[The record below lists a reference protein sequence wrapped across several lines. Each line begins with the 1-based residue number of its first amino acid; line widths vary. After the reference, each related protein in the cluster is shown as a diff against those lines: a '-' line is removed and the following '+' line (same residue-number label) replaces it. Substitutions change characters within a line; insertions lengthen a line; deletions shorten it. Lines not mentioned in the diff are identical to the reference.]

1 MTLIKP
7 HPISSTD
14 AVTQSWGLDRA
25 WTKTSSAHSSPVV
38 FPPCSITSGDLWPP
52 AGALKQGRGSTLPV
66 KNARVVHRTVFIV
79 GCLPLLE
86 DGRNKTSWMSV
97 NAANQLL
104 ISVYLRPSTHTLE
117 KHLFGSTWQ
126 VKKHNNFQRRRNA
139 GAFSSWQPAVTAAH
153 MPGAKLSDTPLII
166 APWWGRSAAWAW
178 VKKKHSYCSHDACVV
193 KLSRLQSS
201 SHVLLAGLQ
210 QHPMKDGDLRR
221 DFADSPTPNRF
232 ESVS

>member
-1 MTLIKP
+1 MILIKP

-79 GCLPLLE
+79 GCLPLVE
-86 DGRNKTSWMSV
+86 DGRKTSWMSV

-104 ISVYLRPSTHTLE
+104 ISVYLRPSTHTRE
-117 KHLFGSTWQ
+117 
-126 VKKHNNFQRRRNA
+126 
-139 GAFSSWQPAVTAAH
+139 AFVWINLTSQKTTTFS
-153 MPGAKLSDTPLII
+153 G
-166 APWWGRSAAWAW
+166 
-178 VKKKHSYCSHDACVV
+178 DAMQA
-193 KLSRLQSS
+193 RL
-201 SHVLLAGLQ
+201 A
-210 QHPMKDGDLRR
+210 
-221 DFADSPTPNRF
+221 ADSRQWLQLTCQGPN
-232 ESVS
+232 SATLL

>member
-1 MTLIKP
+1 MILIKP

-79 GCLPLLE
+79 GCLPLVE
-86 DGRNKTSWMSV
+86 DGRKTSWMSV
-97 NAANQLL
+97 NAANQR
-104 ISVYLRPSTHTLE
+104 VPPSIHTHSRSICLDQLD
-117 KHLFGSTWQ
+117 KS
-126 VKKHNNFQRRRNA
+126 KNSNFQWRRNA

-178 VKKKHSYCSHDACVV
+178 LKKKHSYCSHDACVV

-201 SHVLLAGLQ
+201 SHVLLAG
-210 QHPMKDGDLRR
+210 
-221 DFADSPTPNRF
+221 FAAASNERWRPQAWIRGFPNPQPIWI
-232 ESVS
+232 S